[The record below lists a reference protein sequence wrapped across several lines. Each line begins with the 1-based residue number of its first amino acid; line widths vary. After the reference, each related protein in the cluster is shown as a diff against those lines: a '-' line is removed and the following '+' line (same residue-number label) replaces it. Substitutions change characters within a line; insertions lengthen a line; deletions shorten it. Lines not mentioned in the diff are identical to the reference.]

1 VSHGFIDEQHVSIQK
16 IQYYHYTMG
25 KSSKRRPRAIA
36 YLRTR
41 SAAKPGAGDDW
52 EQRQR
57 EAIENFAKLANFKI
71 VAEFSD
77 VSESESDQIQ
87 GRPGFAALLDRIEGE
102 DIRVVVEDAGCLAHK
117 LVEQLLAITLFT
129 SRRVRLLTADG
140 DDLTANRHLSRKMM
154 GHIGPLFAEYERAR
168 VAAKMRQGRETKRA
182 SGKKV
187 EGRKKRYELLDPAEA
202 TRLVE
207 AVALAK
213 RLRRVNSKTGK
224 RLSFSVIA
232 AKLAAAGHLNER
244 GVVYNPNSIKRM
256 IEGQL
261 QVKVRRTKA
270 LSPAIFRTGA

>member
-1 VSHGFIDEQHVSIQK
+1 
-16 IQYYHYTMG
+16 MG

-102 DIRVVVEDAGCLAHK
+102 DIRVVVVEDARCLAHE
-117 LVEQLLAITLFT
+117 LVEQLLGITLFT

-140 DDLTANRHLSRKMM
+140 DDLTANQHLSRKMM
-154 GHIGPLFAEYERAR
+154 GHIGPLFADYERAR
-168 VAAKMRQGRETKRA
+168 VAAKLRQGRETKRA
-182 SGKKV
+182 RGKKV

-202 TRLVE
+202 TRLAE

-270 LSPAIFRTGA
+270 LS